1 MSEHIHRK
9 EHIYFIILLL
19 ISIPMYLLFIF
30 TGVGLLILL
39 PFILIPLIAHL
50 LSIGMIRGNGV
61 KVTPYQF
68 PEIYTKVNDLAV
80 KMEMKKLPDIF
91 IIESEGM
98 LNAFA
103 TRFLGRNMVVL
114 YSGLAEL
121 HVKEGKE
128 ELDFVI
134 AHELAH
140 IKRNHL
146 LKNLFVLFGNW
157 VPFLGSAYSRAC
169 EYTCDAIAHFYTEDL
184 DASKRALT
192 VLAIGTVLYKHVNE
206 TDYLQESSRE
216 KNLFV
221 WFSEKL
227 STHPV
232 LPKRIHQ
239 LNVKF
244 GEHDP
249 SISFKTTA
257 WFKAGLAGA
266 LALILLL
273 CASSFYLF
281 QMLADTSLYSDFV
294 LDSEETTALM
304 LAASENDLERAEELI
319 EDGQDV
325 NAQDAFGMTPLMY
338 ASYPPADEY
347 EEELIINTEMVEL
360 LLKHGADPN
369 IISENGDLATVDI
382 IYSGNLDLA
391 ELLIEKNADI
401 NLEDGYG
408 QTALTAAVYEE
419 DVKMVEL
426 LLDAGA
432 DPDYVTSEDE
442 TARSIAKEVKVPEIT
457 AMLKK

>member
-30 TGVGLLILL
+30 TGVGLLILIL
-39 PFILIPLIAHL
+39 FILIPLIAHL
-50 LSIGMIRGNGV
+50 LSIGVIRGNGV
-61 KVTPYQF
+61 KVTPSQF
-68 PEIYTKVNDLAV
+68 PEIYAKVNDLAV

-98 LNAFA
+98 LNTFA

-121 HVKEGKE
+121 HVKGGKE

-146 LKNLFVLFGNW
+146 LKNLLVLFGNW

-169 EYTCDAIAHFYTEDL
+169 EYTCDALAHYYTEDL

-192 VLAIGTVLYKHVNE
+192 VLAIGPVLYKYVNE

-221 WFSEKL
+221 WLSEKV

-232 LPKRIHQ
+232 LPKRIHH
-239 LNVKF
+239 LNGKF
-244 GEHDP
+244 GESDP
-249 SISFKTTA
+249 SISFRTTA
-257 WFKAGLAGA
+257 LFKAGIAGA
-266 LALILLL
+266 FALIFILGAGSVFLV
-273 CASSFYLF
+273 
-281 QMLADTSLYSDFV
+281 QMLAKTSLYSDFV
-294 LDSEETTALM
+294 LDSEETTQLM

-319 EDGQDV
+319 ESGEDV
-325 NAQDAFGMTPLMY
+325 NAQDAMGMTPLMY

-347 EEELIINTEMVEL
+347 EEELIINAEMVEL
-360 LLKHGADPN
+360 LLKNGADPN
-369 IISENGDLATVDI
+369 IVSDNGDVATVDI
-382 IYSGNLDLA
+382 IYSGDLDLA

-426 LLDAGA
+426 LLNAGA
-432 DPDYVTSEDE
+432 DPDYATSEDE
-442 TARSIAKEVKVPEIT
+442 TARSIAEEIKVPEIT
-457 AMLKK
+457 ALLNK

>member
-19 ISIPMYLLFIF
+19 ISIPMYLLFII
-30 TGVGLLILL
+30 TGVGLFILI

-61 KVTPYQF
+61 KVTPIQF
-68 PEIYTKVNDLAV
+68 PEIYAKVNDLAV

-114 YSGLAEL
+114 YSGIAEL
-121 HVKEGKE
+121 HVKGGKE

-146 LKNLFVLFGNW
+146 FKNLLVLFGNW

-169 EYTCDAIAHFYTEDL
+169 EYTCDTLAHYYTEDL

-192 VLAIGTVLYKHVNE
+192 VLAIGPVLYKHVNE
-206 TDYLQESSRE
+206 TDYLQASSRE

-221 WFSEKL
+221 WFSEKV

-232 LPKRIHQ
+232 LPKRIHH

-244 GEHDP
+244 GESDP

-257 WFKAGLAGA
+257 LFKAGLAGA
-266 LALILLL
+266 FALILLL
-273 CASSFYLF
+273 GAGSVFLV
-281 QMLADTSLYSDFV
+281 QMLAKTSLYSDFV
-294 LDSEETTALM
+294 LDSEGTTQLM
-304 LAASENDLERAEELI
+304 LAASENDLERAKELI
-319 EDGQDV
+319 ESGEDV
-325 NAQDAFGMTPLMY
+325 NALDSIGMTPLMY

-347 EEELIINTEMVEL
+347 EEELIINAEMVEL
-360 LLKHGADPN
+360 LLKNGADPN
-369 IISENGDLATVDI
+369 IMSDNGDVATVDI
-382 IYSGNLDLA
+382 IYSGDLDLA
-391 ELLIEKNADI
+391 ELLLEKNADI

-408 QTALTAAVYEE
+408 QTALIAAVYEE

-426 LLDAGA
+426 LLNAGA
-432 DPDYVTSEDE
+432 DPDYATSESE
-442 TARSIAKEVKVPEIT
+442 TARSIAEELKVPEIT
-457 AMLKK
+457 ALLNK

>member
-30 TGVGLLILL
+30 TGVGLLILI

-61 KVTPYQF
+61 KVTPSQF
-68 PEIYTKVNDLAV
+68 PEIYAKVNDLAV

-121 HVKEGKE
+121 HVKGGKE

-146 LKNLFVLFGNW
+146 LKNLLVLFGNW

-169 EYTCDAIAHFYTEDL
+169 EYTCDALAHYYTEDL

-192 VLAIGTVLYKHVNE
+192 VLAIGPVLYKYVNE

-221 WFSEKL
+221 WFSEKV

-232 LPKRIHQ
+232 LPKRIHH
-239 LNVKF
+239 LNGEF
-244 GEHDP
+244 GESDP
-249 SISFKTTA
+249 SISFRTTA
-257 WFKAGLAGA
+257 LFKAGLAGA
-266 LALILLL
+266 FALILLIGAGSVFL
-273 CASSFYLF
+273 V
-281 QMLADTSLYSDFV
+281 QMLAKTSLYSNFV
-294 LDSEETTALM
+294 LDSEETTQLM

-319 EDGQDV
+319 ESGEDV
-325 NAQDAFGMTPLMY
+325 NAQDSLGMTPLMY

-347 EEELIINTEMVEL
+347 EEELIINAEMVEL
-360 LLKHGADPN
+360 LLKNGADPN
-369 IISENGDLATVDI
+369 IVSDNGDVATVDI
-382 IYSGNLDLA
+382 IYSGDLDLA

-408 QTALTAAVYEE
+408 QTALIAAVYEE

-426 LLDAGA
+426 LLNAGA
-432 DPDYVTSEDE
+432 DPDYATSEDE
-442 TARSIAKEVKVPEIT
+442 TARSIAEEIKVPEIT
-457 AMLKK
+457 ALLNK